1 MNNYQLDGKLTQ
13 VKGDAKIWVGQ
24 LTNNQKMEL
33 DGNADKIKGSL
44 QEKKGDLKAQ
54 INEELKKYENAKKVF
69 ETRTKEVNQGIQKK
83 WDKLTNDDINR
94 IKGSFEN
101 FSATLKE
108 KYNKTKNEADQD
120 VKNFMAEFKS

>member
-83 WDKLTNDDINR
+83 WDKLTNDDINS

>member
-83 WDKLTNDDINR
+83 WNQLTNDDINR

-101 FSATLKE
+101 FSATIKE